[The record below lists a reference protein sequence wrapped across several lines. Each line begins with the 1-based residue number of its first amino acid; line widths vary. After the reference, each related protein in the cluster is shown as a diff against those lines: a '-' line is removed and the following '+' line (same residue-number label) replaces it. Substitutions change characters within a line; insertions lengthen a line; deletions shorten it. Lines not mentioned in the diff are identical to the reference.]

1 MKVIMTQTQLR
12 GEKVVY
18 QWEGLLPQD
27 FEDLQSAI
35 DWIGDWLDQKKKFLQ
50 ELWIS
55 STRDDTAIQWRGLD
69 LIFIENYDIS
79 F

>member
-50 ELWIS
+50 ELGIS